1 MKRNPKPEMRKPQR
15 SGIRGVALIIVL
27 GLLVIILGLA
37 VTFLN
42 RTTIERGASA
52 SYAANAATRQYA
64 DTAVNLV
71 QGQIHRASTLGA
83 NVAWASQPGM
93 IRTFGAGA
101 GPYTASTNA
110 LLNFKLYS
118 APDMVTAATTFAAD
132 VPPSTWADEKALW
145 TDLNAPVRGI
155 YPILAPQPVSGGA
168 EEFSI
173 TNAPG
178 ATTAQPAPMPVRW
191 LYLLQGGELVAPGG
205 SGNALTLAGAGT
217 GNPIVGRIAFW
228 TDDETCK
235 VNINT
240 ASDGTFWDVPRAS
253 SDEEKAFAKFQ
264 PAQKEFQR
272 YPGHPAMTSLKAV
285 FPTLTSNEIY
295 NLIPRVVG
303 GGSDGGTIQVSTSSG
318 PLTPDSDRLYASVD
332 ELIFK
337 AGGSPRLANAGLT
350 KPQLDEARF
359 FLTANSRAPEVTL
372 FNTPR
377 VTIWPI
383 DATPANRTPFDRLIA
398 FCSTINGQPY
408 YFQRQDP
415 KSLTVDASIPRNVS
429 LYGYL
434 QKLTNVPFPGVGGDS
449 LATKFG
455 ADRNQILTEIFDY
468 IRSTNL
474 DDSGLAGGNRFAG
487 RALLFPAFPAD
498 PLWRSPGFGQVSPS
512 RFGST
517 QGFGRFPTISEA
529 GIHFICTADAGP
541 APVTAGGVQG
551 SNVATNITLGSPAIL
566 LTANQRRIEALFF
579 LETFIPGQGWPP
591 ITPAYSVRIRGLNQF
606 QITGGLPTANLGFP
620 ADANDLSR
628 YDSQVL
634 SQGRGWGGSVSQRL
648 ALSNARLP
656 ARGDMPGDALA
667 ALPDLDRYP
676 FVSTPITVDSTAGT
690 MSFIGGNLTVDVY
703 QRTSNSGN
711 GYAPTDLPVN
721 TYTIEIPGGTFPIP
735 SLVSSG
741 TAASGSSTPA
751 TSKENW
757 WTFSR
762 DGCGLAANGR
772 IFFSNSDPGY
782 SAVPLAGGVF
792 RAEDVVRTVVPAH
805 SDFRLLSAK
814 QAVPVT
820 AFVPHPSYGNQTI
833 NLAHAVVE
841 TTLSNRFVGVRFD
854 SNRLA
859 AGVTYGGVSI
869 PDVAI
874 YHANAAFGDW
884 DNGLTTTLDGPYIN
898 KPDEGNSYAL
908 AAGDIPYFTAGANY
922 ANSSQAMFSPNRQM
936 PSAGMFGS
944 LSSGVVAGVPYRT
957 LLFRPQAGHFGDTN
971 PRDHLWTDLFW
982 MPIVEPYAI
991 SDPFSTA
998 GKINMNYQIVP
1009 FEYLRRATGMAALLR
1024 SEKITAIPNASG
1036 SNYKTDAGAG
1046 SVKFRQAI
1054 DIPLT
1059 LSQFDAV
1066 FATGTLFK
1074 SSSQI
1079 MEMPLVPAGQTVA
1092 GMSTFWD
1099 NYKLTGDNSRERPY
1113 TNLLGRL
1120 TTKSN
1125 TYTVHYRVQSLKKS
1139 SATPAGQWDE
1149 SRDKVT
1155 GEYRGST
1162 TVERYINPND
1172 PAIPAYASSA
1182 DTLAEPGL
1190 GEFYKWR
1197 VVNTRKFAP

>member
-1 MKRNPKPEMRKPQR
+1 MKRNLKPERGMRKPQ
-15 SGIRGVALIIVL
+15 GGDIRGVALIIVL

-42 RTTIERGASA
+42 RITIERGASA
-52 SYAANAATRQYA
+52 SYAADAATRQYA
-64 DTAVNLV
+64 DSAVNLV
-71 QGQIHRASTLGA
+71 QGQIHRASTLGT

-93 IRTFGAGA
+93 IRTFGKGA
-101 GPYTASTNA
+101 GPYIASTNA

-118 APDMVTAATTFAAD
+118 APDMVTAATTFADD
-132 VPPSTWADEKALW
+132 VPPATWADEKALW

-155 YPILAPQPVSGGA
+155 FPILAPQPVSGGA

-173 TNAPG
+173 TSAPG
-178 ATTAQPAPMPVRW
+178 ATTVQPAPMPVRW
-191 LYLLQGGELVAPGG
+191 LYLLQGGEIVAPGG
-205 SGNALTLAGAGT
+205 SGNALTVAGAGT

-285 FPTLTSNEIY
+285 FPSLTSNQIY

-303 GGSDGGTIQVSTSSG
+303 GGSEGGTVQVSTASA

-332 ELIFK
+332 ELMFQ
-337 AGGSPRLANAGLT
+337 AGGNRAANAGLT

-377 VTIWPI
+377 VAIWPI
-383 DATPANRTPFDRLIA
+383 DATPANRTVFDRLIA

-408 YFQRQDP
+408 YFQRQNP
-415 KSLTVDASIPRNVS
+415 KSATVDASIPRNVS

-434 QKLTNVPFPGVGGDS
+434 QKLTNVPFPGFGPPS
-449 LATKFG
+449 FSTKFG
-455 ADRNQILTEIFDY
+455 ADRDQILTEIFDY

-474 DDSGLAGGNRFAG
+474 DDSGLAGSNGFAG
-487 RALLFPAFPAD
+487 RAMLFPAFPAN
-498 PLWRSPGFGQVSPS
+498 PLWRSPGFGQVIPS
-512 RFGST
+512 RIGST

-529 GIHFICTADAGP
+529 GIHFICTADGGNG
-541 APVTAGGVQG
+541 TAGGVLG
-551 SNVATNITLGSPAIL
+551 SNVATNRTLGSPATL

-606 QITGGLPTANLGFP
+606 QITGGLPTPSLGFP
-620 ADANDLSR
+620 ADAHDLSR
-628 YDSQVL
+628 YDSAVFYH
-634 SQGRGWGGSVSQRL
+634 GRGWGGSVSHRL
-648 ALSNARLP
+648 ALTGARLP
-656 ARGDMPGDALA
+656 ARGSMPADALA

-676 FVSTPITVDSTAGT
+676 FVSIPITVDSTAGT
-690 MSFIGGNLTVDVY
+690 MTFVGGNLTVDVY
-703 QRTSNSGN
+703 QRTSNSGV
-711 GYAPTDLPVN
+711 GYSPSDVPVN

-735 SLVSSG
+735 SLVGSG
-741 TAASGSSTPA
+741 TLASGSSTPA
-751 TSKENW
+751 TTKENW

-762 DGCGLAANGR
+762 DGCGLATNGR
-772 IFFSNSDPGY
+772 IFFSGNNPGNS
-782 SAVPLAGGVF
+782 AGPFAGALF

-814 QAVPVT
+814 QSVLSS
-820 AFVPHPSYGNQTI
+820 AFVPHPSYGNQAI
-833 NLAHAVVE
+833 NLAHSVVE
-841 TTLSNRFVGVRFD
+841 TTLSNLFVGVGFD
-854 SNRLA
+854 TNRLA
-859 AGVTYGGVSI
+859 PGVAYWGGSI

-908 AAGDIPYFTAGANY
+908 ASGDIPYFTSGSSY
-922 ANSSQAMFSPNRQM
+922 ANSSQAMFSPNRQV

-957 LLFRPQAGHFGDTN
+957 LLFRPQAGYFGETN

-991 SDPFSTA
+991 SEPFSTA

-1009 FEYLRRATGMAALLR
+1009 FDYLRRATGMAALLR
-1024 SEKITAIPNASG
+1024 SEKIMAISNASG

-1046 SVKFRQAI
+1046 SKKFRLAI

-1066 FATGTLFK
+1066 FNSGTLFK
-1074 SSSQI
+1074 SASQI
-1079 MEMPLVPAGQTVA
+1079 MEMPLVPVGQTVA
-1092 GMSTFWD
+1092 GMSIFWD
-1099 NYKLTGDNSRERPY
+1099 NHKLTGDNSRERPY

-1125 TYTVHYRVQSLKKS
+1125 TYTVHYRVQALKKS

-1172 PAIPAYASSA
+1172 SAIPPYGSSA
-1182 DTLAEPGL
+1182 DPLAEPGL
-1190 GEFYKWR
+1190 GMFYKWR
-1197 VVNTRKFAP
+1197 VVNTRKFEP